1 MKKITF
7 FLSALLISM
16 MSFAGEVTI
25 SFADKAQR
33 TEFSDEKQVWTQNGL
48 IVTNNKAASKNAVG
62 DYANPARFYQGSALT
77 IECTLGNITKIVID
91 GNSGKPVTGIQQ
103 SIGAEAT
110 LEGNIVTV
118 IPTAVSNSYSIAN
131 FSAQVRVNSIT
142 VTYEAG
148 EGGETP
154 DPTPDPEPEPDPTPD
169 PEPEPTPDPEEPGD
183 DVTGNPAATI
193 AAGESA
199 SACTVNEKDGIK
211 VGTSSKG
218 GSMTIT
224 VPAKATALQFYAA
237 AWKGVTGLS
246 INITPADKV
255 ATASIELT
263 ADAGIT
269 SNTPFTLSGEAT
281 SYYYEV
287 ALNNITEETTF
298 TVETSIAKRFVIWG
312 VTYTAGSNEGGE
324 TPDPTP
330 DPEPEPD
337 PDPTPDPEEPETPVL
352 PEGVI
357 TCAEA
362 VAICEQ
368 TGSTATAEAYTVR
381 GYITSIK
388 YTWSEQ
394 YGTATFWIADTK
406 DGGEV
411 LQAFSCAPLTD
422 ADKVFAV
429 GDYVELVGKLKK
441 YNTTNEVEKGTYT
454 HVGSTG
460 GEGGETPE
468 EPETP
473 VLPEFPEGPIT
484 CAQALEVC
492 LATGTTSTTDTY
504 TVHGY
509 VTKIE
514 TAYSDQ
520 YQNIS
525 FWMADTKGGED
536 VILAFRVKGDATVKV
551 GDKVEV
557 IGTLINYGGNK
568 PEVNTGTY
576 TILEVA
582 EGGETPEPTPDPE
595 EPETPVLPEGENVTF
610 LASADKGNATDDYN
624 QAGEF
629 TVTKNNV
636 SMTVTKGI
644 ATDHYRIYKNETLTI
659 TSAAGN
665 IVAVQLTCTAAGEEK
680 YGPGCL
686 TADEGTYTYA
696 GTVGTWI
703 GNASSVVFTASS
715 NQVRA
720 TQIVVILADGTT
732 TGLDNITI
740 DTNITKTIVNG
751 QLIIIKNGVKYNV
764 AGAVVK

>member
-1 MKKITF
+1 MKKLSF
-7 FLSALLISM
+7 FLMAMLVSLT
-16 MSFAGEVTI
+16 SFAAALGEGYSKVTDI
-25 SFADKAQR
+25 TTLSAGDKVVLYCDDADK
-33 TEFSDEKQVWTQNGL
+33 G
-48 IVTNNKAASKNAVG
+48 VTGWDGNKTATAAAEGWVEYVVEAADGGVLLKDG
-62 DYANPARFYQGSALT
+62 EQYIALT
-77 IECTLGNITKIVID
+77 ARNGFYYTATGSVCKVTADGVLYITLSGTDYLLYENANNGSPVYRMYVDKTGNAQY
-91 GNSGKPVTGIQQ
+91 KPVYVYEVVV
-103 SIGAEAT
+103 AE
-110 LEGNIVTV
+110 
-118 IPTAVSNSYSIAN
+118 
-131 FSAQVRVNSIT
+131 
-142 VTYEAG
+142 

-154 DPTPDPEPEPDPTPD
+154 EPTPDPEPEPD
-169 PEPEPTPDPEEPGD
+169 PEPTPDPEEPGD

-193 AAGESA
+193 AAGTNG

-224 VPAKATALQFYAA
+224 VPANATALQFYAA
-237 AWKGVTGLS
+237 AWNKVTDLS

-263 ADAGIT
+263 ADAGIAN
-269 SNTPFTLSGEAT
+269 STPFTLSGEEA
-281 SYYYEV
+281 SFYYEV
-287 ALNNITEETTF
+287 ALNNITEETTL

-324 TPDPTP
+324 TP
-330 DPEPEPD
+330 E
-337 PDPTPDPEEPETPVL
+337 PTPDPEEPESPVL

-362 VAICEQ
+362 VAICNEV
-368 TGSTATAEAYTVR
+368 GSTATTETYTIR
-381 GYITSIK
+381 GYVTNIAYAYDAGYNNIS
-388 YTWSEQ
+388 
-394 YGTATFWIADTK
+394 FWMADTK
-406 DGGEV
+406 DGGNV
-411 LQAFSCAPLTD
+411 FQAYRSTPTADTD
-422 ADKVFAV
+422 KAVKV
-429 GDYVELVGKLKK
+429 GDYVEVTGQLTLYG
-441 YNTTNEVEKGTYT
+441 TTPEAKQGGTYT
-454 HVGSTG
+454 ILEAA
-460 GEGGETPE
+460 EG

-525 FWMADTKGGED
+525 FYMADTKDGGN
-536 VILAFRVKGDATVKV
+536 VLLAYRVKGDATVKV

-557 IGTLINYGGNK
+557 IGTLVNYSGNT
-568 PEVNTGTY
+568 PEVNSGGTY

-624 QAGEF
+624 NAGEF

-665 IVAVQLTCTAAGEEK
+665 IVAVQLTCTVAGDDK

-751 QLIIIKNGVKYNV
+751 QLIIIKDGVKYN
-764 AGAVVK
+764 AQGQVVK

>member
-91 GNSGKPVTGIQQ
+91 GNSGKPVAGIQQ

-154 DPTPDPEPEPDPTPD
+154 DPTPDPEPEPDP
-169 PEPEPTPDPEEPGD
+169 EPTPDPEEPGD

-193 AAGESA
+193 VAGDNG
-199 SACTVNEKDGIK
+199 SACTVNGKDGIK
-211 VGTSSKG
+211 VGTSKNG
-218 GSMTIT
+218 GNMTIT
-224 VPAKATALQFYAA
+224 VPANATALQFYAA

-263 ADAGIT
+263 ADEGIAN
-269 SNTPFTLSGEAT
+269 STPFTLSGEAT

-298 TVETSIAKRFVIWG
+298 TVETSGKRFVIWG

-337 PDPTPDPEEPETPVL
+337 PEPTPDPEEPETPVL

-362 VAICEQ
+362 VAICNEV
-368 TGSTATAEAYTVR
+368 GSTATTETYTIR
-381 GYITSIK
+381 GYVTNIAYAYDAGYNNIS
-388 YTWSEQ
+388 
-394 YGTATFWIADTK
+394 FWMADTK
-406 DGGEV
+406 DGGNV
-411 LQAFSCAPLTD
+411 FQAYRSTPTTD
-422 ADKVFAV
+422 TDKAVKV
-429 GDYVELVGKLKK
+429 GDYVEVTGQLTIYG
-441 YNTTNEVEKGTYT
+441 TTPETKQGGTYT
-454 HVGSTG
+454 ILEAA
-460 GEGGETPE
+460 EG

-525 FWMADTKGGED
+525 FWMADTKDGGN
-536 VILAFRVKGDATVKV
+536 VLLAFRVKGDATVKV

-582 EGGETPEPTPDPE
+582 EGGETPEPE
-595 EPETPVLPEGENVTF
+595 LPEGLTGEGTEENP
-610 LASADKGNATDDYN
+610 
-624 QAGEF
+624 F
-629 TVTKNNV
+629 TVEDVITLNNAV
-636 SMTVTKGI
+636 VGPYYVKGYIIGVMKDNKLYSEAPFEVNTNLVI
-644 ATDHYRIYKNETLTI
+644 ASTMSETT
-659 TSAAGN
+659 N
-665 IVAVQLTCTAAGEEK
+665 IVPVQLPSGDLRAAFNLKDNPTMFGALVLIQGNLEAYFQKPGIKNPTSIEK
-680 YGPGCL
+680 
-686 TADEGTYTYA
+686 
-696 GTVGTWI
+696 I
-703 GNASSVVFTASS
+703 KS
-715 NQVRA
+715 
-720 TQIVVILADGTT
+720 DGTT

-751 QLIIIKNGVKYNV
+751 QLIIIKDGVKYN
-764 AGAVVK
+764 AQGQVVK

>member
-1 MKKITF
+1 MKKLSF
-7 FLSALLISM
+7 FLMAMLMSI
-16 MSFAGEVTI
+16 MSFAQTATI
-25 SFADKAQR
+25 AYPGGTTANMTGSNDAAILGLDVSLWTVVSDKGGA
-33 TEFSDEKQVWTQNGL
+33 SNHIGL
-48 IVTNNKAASKNAVG
+48 NKDGSIRLYANKADGN
-62 DYANPARFYQGSALT
+62 
-77 IECTLGNITKIVID
+77 GNILTVSIAQGTID
-91 GNSGKPVTGIQQ
+91 EITLNIKQNATYNVTVEGNVVEATSSTTYA
-103 SIGAEAT
+103 IGASSFSIQ
-110 LEGNIVTV
+110 NVTV
-118 IPTAVSNSYSIAN
+118 GASTQLHFNNITINYTA
-131 FSAQVRVNSIT
+131 
-142 VTYEAG
+142 

-154 DPTPDPEPEPDPTPD
+154 EPTPDPEPEPDP
-169 PEPEPTPDPEEPGD
+169 E
-183 DVTGNPAATI
+183 
-193 AAGESA
+193 
-199 SACTVNEKDGIK
+199 
-211 VGTSSKG
+211 
-218 GSMTIT
+218 
-224 VPAKATALQFYAA
+224 
-237 AWKGVTGLS
+237 
-246 INITPADKV
+246 
-255 ATASIELT
+255 
-263 ADAGIT
+263 
-269 SNTPFTLSGEAT
+269 
-281 SYYYEV
+281 
-287 ALNNITEETTF
+287 
-298 TVETSIAKRFVIWG
+298 
-312 VTYTAGSNEGGE
+312 
-324 TPDPTP
+324 
-330 DPEPEPD
+330 
-337 PDPTPDPEEPETPVL
+337 PTPDPEEPETPVL

-357 TCAEA
+357 TCVEA

-368 TGSTATAEAYTVR
+368 TGSTATAEAYTIR
-381 GYITSIK
+381 GYVTSIK
-388 YTWSEQ
+388 YTYNEE

-406 DGGEV
+406 DGGNV
-411 LQAFSCAPLTD
+411 LQAYSCAPLTN

-429 GDYVELVGKLKK
+429 GDYVELVGKLKA
-441 YNTTNEVEKGTYT
+441 YGNTMEVEKGTYT

-525 FWMADTKGGED
+525 FYMADTKDGGN
-536 VILAFRVKGDATVKV
+536 VLLAYRVKGDATVKV

-557 IGTLINYGGNK
+557 IGTLVNYSGNT
-568 PEVNTGTY
+568 PEVNSGGTY

-624 QAGEF
+624 KAGEF

-665 IVAVQLTCTAAGEEK
+665 IVAVQLTCTAAGDDK

-751 QLIIIKNGVKYNV
+751 QLIIIKDGVKYNV

>member
-1 MKKITF
+1 MKKLSF
-7 FLSALLISM
+7 FLMAMLVSLT
-16 MSFAGEVTI
+16 SFAAALGEGYSKVTDI
-25 SFADKAQR
+25 TTLSAGDKVVLYCDDADK
-33 TEFSDEKQVWTQNGL
+33 G
-48 IVTNNKAASKNAVG
+48 VTGWDGNKTATAAAEGWVEYVVEAADGGVLLKDG
-62 DYANPARFYQGSALT
+62 EQYIALT
-77 IECTLGNITKIVID
+77 ARNGFYYTATGSVCKVTADGVLYITLSGTDYLLYENANNGSPVYRMYVDKTGNAQY
-91 GNSGKPVTGIQQ
+91 KPVYVYEVVV
-103 SIGAEAT
+103 AE
-110 LEGNIVTV
+110 
-118 IPTAVSNSYSIAN
+118 
-131 FSAQVRVNSIT
+131 
-142 VTYEAG
+142 

-154 DPTPDPEPEPDPTPD
+154 EPTPDPEPEPD
-169 PEPEPTPDPEEPGD
+169 PEPTPDPEEPGD

-193 AAGESA
+193 AAGTNG

-224 VPAKATALQFYAA
+224 VPANATALQFYAA
-237 AWKGVTGLS
+237 AWNKVTDLS

-263 ADAGIT
+263 ADAGIAN
-269 SNTPFTLSGEAT
+269 STPFTLSGEEA
-281 SYYYEV
+281 SFYYEV
-287 ALNNITEETTF
+287 ALNNITEETTL

-324 TPDPTP
+324 TP
-330 DPEPEPD
+330 E
-337 PDPTPDPEEPETPVL
+337 PTPDPEEPESPVL

-362 VAICEQ
+362 VAICNEV
-368 TGSTATAEAYTVR
+368 GSTATTETYTIR
-381 GYITSIK
+381 GYVTNIAYAYDAGYNNIS
-388 YTWSEQ
+388 
-394 YGTATFWIADTK
+394 FWMADTK
-406 DGGEV
+406 DGGNV
-411 LQAFSCAPLTD
+411 FQAYRSTPTTD
-422 ADKVFAV
+422 TDKAVKV
-429 GDYVELVGKLKK
+429 GDYVEVTGQLTLYG
-441 YNTTNEVEKGTYT
+441 TTPETKQGGTYT
-454 HVGSTG
+454 ILEAA
-460 GEGGETPE
+460 EG

-525 FWMADTKGGED
+525 FWMADTKDGGN
-536 VILAFRVKGDATVKV
+536 VLLAFRVKGDATVKV

-582 EGGETPEPTPDPE
+582 EGGETPEPE
-595 EPETPVLPEGENVTF
+595 LPEGLT
-610 LASADKGNATDDYN
+610 
-624 QAGEF
+624 GEGTEEKPF
-629 TVTKNNV
+629 TVEDVITLNNEV
-636 SMTVTKGI
+636 VGPYYVKGYIIGVMKDNKLYSEAPFEVNTNLVI
-644 ATDHYRIYKNETLTI
+644 ASTMSETT
-659 TSAAGN
+659 N
-665 IVAVQLTCTAAGEEK
+665 IVPVQLPSGDLRASFNLKDNPTMFGALVLIQGDLAEYFKKPGIKNPTSIEK
-680 YGPGCL
+680 
-686 TADEGTYTYA
+686 
-696 GTVGTWI
+696 I
-703 GNASSVVFTASS
+703 KS
-715 NQVRA
+715 
-720 TQIVVILADGTT
+720 DGTT

-751 QLIIIKNGVKYNV
+751 QLIIIKDGVKYNV

>member
-154 DPTPDPEPEPDPTPD
+154 DPTPDPEPEPDP
-169 PEPEPTPDPEEPGD
+169 E
-183 DVTGNPAATI
+183 
-193 AAGESA
+193 
-199 SACTVNEKDGIK
+199 
-211 VGTSSKG
+211 
-218 GSMTIT
+218 
-224 VPAKATALQFYAA
+224 
-237 AWKGVTGLS
+237 
-246 INITPADKV
+246 
-255 ATASIELT
+255 
-263 ADAGIT
+263 
-269 SNTPFTLSGEAT
+269 
-281 SYYYEV
+281 
-287 ALNNITEETTF
+287 
-298 TVETSIAKRFVIWG
+298 
-312 VTYTAGSNEGGE
+312 
-324 TPDPTP
+324 
-330 DPEPEPD
+330 
-337 PDPTPDPEEPETPVL
+337 PTPDPEEPETPVL

-362 VAICEQ
+362 VAICNEV
-368 TGSTATAEAYTVR
+368 GSTATTETYTIR
-381 GYITSIK
+381 GYVTNIAYAYDAGYNNIS
-388 YTWSEQ
+388 
-394 YGTATFWIADTK
+394 FWMADTK
-406 DGGEV
+406 DGGNV
-411 LQAFSCAPLTD
+411 FQAYRSTPTTD
-422 ADKVFAV
+422 TDKAVKV
-429 GDYVELVGKLKK
+429 GDYVEVTGQLTLYG
-441 YNTTNEVEKGTYT
+441 TTPETKQGGTYT
-454 HVGSTG
+454 ILEAA
-460 GEGGETPE
+460 EG

-629 TVTKNNV
+629 TVAKNNV

-751 QLIIIKNGVKYNV
+751 QLIIIKNGVKYN
-764 AGAVVK
+764 AQGAVVK